1 MTQDPAPGGIE
12 LSIVVPA
19 FDEERRL
26 PASLARIVEWLSGR
40 IPPLAAEILV
50 VDDGSSDGTARVAAE
65 AASRGV
71 PVRVLTHAANR
82 GKGAAVR
89 TGVLAAEGRL
99 VLVTDADLSTPIEEA
114 EKLLAAGAPV
124 AIGSR
129 AVDPSL
135 VVERQPLY
143 RVAMGKLFNL
153 LVRLLCVGG
162 IRDTQCGF
170 KLFTRDAA
178 REVFSRAR
186 VDRFA
191 WDVEALLL
199 ARRLGYAIAEVPV
212 LWFHKEDSRVS
223 LGRGAQAYLDLLRI
237 RRTVARTLRDQPPSR
252 G

>member
-1 MTQDPAPGGIE
+1 MTRAPSPA

-19 FDEERRL
+19 FNEERRL
-26 PASLARIVEWLSGR
+26 PDSLGLVAAYVASGR
-40 IPPLAAEILV
+40 PPSPVEVIV
-50 VDDGSSDGTARVAAE
+50 VDDGSSDGTVAAAEE
-65 AASRGV
+65 AARRCGLA
-71 PVRVLTHAANR
+71 VRVLRHPANR

-89 TGVLAAEGRL
+89 TGALAAGGRL
-99 VLVTDADLSTPIEEA
+99 VLVTDADLSTPIEELD
-114 EKLLAAGAPV
+114 KLLSAGTAV

-129 AVDPSL
+129 GVDASL
-135 VVERQPLY
+135 VKERQPLY

-153 LVRLLCVGG
+153 LVRLLAVGG

-170 KLFTRDAA
+170 KLFSREAA
-178 REVFSRAR
+178 QEVFSRAT

-223 LGRGAQAYLDLLRI
+223 LGGGAQAYLELFRI
-237 RRTVARTLRDQPPSR
+237 RRAVARSLRARPPGR
-252 G
+252 P